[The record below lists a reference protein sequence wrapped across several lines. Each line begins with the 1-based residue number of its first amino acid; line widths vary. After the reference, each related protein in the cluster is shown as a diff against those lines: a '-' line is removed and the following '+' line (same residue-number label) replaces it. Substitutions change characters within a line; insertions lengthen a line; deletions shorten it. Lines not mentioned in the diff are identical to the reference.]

1 MDTQSILAQL
11 TEGVLL
17 QGPHWTEQV
26 KVLTAKPRAN
36 RIEVQAVGVYSK
48 RLWTKLLKEE
58 DFDSIQVTQV
68 GTLAALDGNPTH
80 FRLAAEAHRIRL
92 AYQYDPHFAVS
103 VSQVDPLPHQMDA
116 VYSHLLTQPQ
126 NRYLIADD
134 PGAGKTIMAGL
145 TLKELKYRGLVE
157 RTLIVTPA
165 NLTDQWR
172 RELQDKFGEV
182 FTVVN
187 RGTVSA
193 TYGRNVWEDQP
204 QCITSIDFVARQDD
218 ILNQLRDVR
227 WDMVV
232 VDEAHKMAAY
242 RYGMKV
248 NKTQRYEFGE
258 FVQDRTDHLLF
269 LTATPHKGDP
279 DNFALLLQL
288 LDKDLYVTGDIL
300 AEASAHGENRIM
312 IRRLKEDMK
321 KFDGSPCF
329 PPRKVQTLPYKLTT
343 DELAL
348 YEAVTDYVQ
357 HNFQRAMQAEN
368 RNVGL
373 ALTVLQRR
381 LASSMAAIR
390 LSLERRLKRLKD
402 LHRLGKLKQEFG
414 ELPDDLDDLTEADR
428 WKVEDEMVE
437 RLTMA
442 GTMAELEAEIADL
455 ERLVKL
461 AKHNEKHVPETK
473 FEELREVVSRHLAG
487 REERLLVFTEH
498 KDTLD
503 FLVRK
508 LTDLGFYCCTI
519 HGGMS
524 LEKRIEA
531 ERDFFEHKP
540 SVMVATEAA
549 GEGINLQFCSLMVNY
564 DIPWNPNRL
573 EQRMGRIHR
582 YKQEH
587 EVMIFNL
594 VAKNTREGEVMD
606 RLLRKLEDMRK
617 ALGSDRVYDVIGEIM
632 SAPKFDALM
641 KDWLAKRR
649 TMTEILADIDL
660 QTDETQVARIR
671 ADMQDK
677 ALGSRY
683 IDLSRLDADRQ
694 KSKEHRLIPEYIEKF
709 FVEAYRSF
717 GGTITP
723 VKDRKGVWSIS
734 RVPPD
739 LRKLPEALERRYGKV
754 GQTYRLV
761 TFDKEAT
768 KGYSEVEFIG
778 PGHPLFEGVVDRV
791 LREYGGSLRQGA
803 VYYNAEAT
811 EPTVLWLIKCGVE
824 DGRGLTVGERLVA
837 VHCTDG
843 RFRKSQPYALLD
855 LKSPD
860 SAADVPAPTRQ
871 VAAGEDAVINWSLE
885 GVTPDY
891 FAEIDE
897 RRGRELGIKEKYVR
911 KSLQH
916 LIGESVKKIGK
927 YDQQLRQM
935 KDETD
940 PKRLNLLGNRAQE
953 EARKAEL
960 SQRLKDRLAEIEQER
975 HLSEKPPEILGV
987 AVILPPP
994 KEVVQS
1000 VEGMENDPE
1009 VEAIAV
1015 AEAKN
1020 YEIGQG
1026 RKPVSVEEENCGWD
1040 LTSLLGGQPA
1050 RYIEVKGRASLGGV
1064 ALTPNEWIKAQRF
1077 GQDYW
1082 LYVVVNCKT
1091 KPELYLIQDPASKLS
1106 PREEISV
1113 VRYVVGQKDWKQAGT
1128 PASPGE

>member
-1 MDTQSILAQL
+1 VKITPAGKLAGL
-11 TEGVLL
+11 T
-17 QGPHWTEQV
+17 
-26 KVLTAKPRAN
+26 
-36 RIEVQAVGVYSK
+36 
-48 RLWTKLLKEE
+48 
-58 DFDSIQVTQV
+58 
-68 GTLAALDGNPTH
+68 GNSTH

-92 AYQYDPHFAVS
+92 AFQYDPHFAVS

-126 NRYLIADD
+126 IRFLIADD

-157 RTLIVTPA
+157 RALIVTPA

-172 RELQDKFGEV
+172 RELKDKFGEV
-182 FTVVN
+182 FTVIN
-187 RGTVSA
+187 RGTVGSA
-193 TYGRNVWEDQP
+193 YGRNVWEDSP

-227 WDMVV
+227 WDIVI

-288 LDKDLYVTGDIL
+288 LDKDLYVTGNIL
-300 AEASAHGENRIM
+300 AEASARGENRIM

-343 DELAL
+343 DELTL

-402 LHRLGKLKQEFG
+402 LQRLGKIKQEFG
-414 ELPDDLDDLTEADR
+414 EIPEDMDDLTEADR
-428 WKVEDEMVE
+428 WKFEDELVE

-442 GTMAELEAEIADL
+442 GTMAELEAEIGDL
-455 ERLVKL
+455 EGLVKL

-508 LTDLGFYCCTI
+508 LTDLGFHCCTI
-519 HGGMS
+519 HGGMP

-531 ERDFFEHKP
+531 EREFFERKP
-540 SVMVATEAA
+540 SIMVATEAA
-549 GEGINLQFCSLMVNY
+549 GEGINLQFCSLMANY

-582 YKQEH
+582 YGQQH

-617 ALGSDRVYDVIGEIM
+617 ALGSDRVYDVIGAIM

-649 TMTEILADIDL
+649 TMHEILAEIDL
-660 QTDETQVARIR
+660 QTDEQQVARIR
-671 ADMQDK
+671 ADMDDK

-683 IDLSRLDADRQ
+683 IDLSKLNADRQ
-694 KSKEHRLIPEYIEKF
+694 KSKEDRLMPEYIEKF

-717 GGTITP
+717 GGTIGP
-723 VKDRKGVWSIS
+723 VKSPLPSPRGGEGLGVRDGLWTIS

-739 LRKLPEALERRYGKV
+739 LRKLSETMERRYGKI
-754 GQTYRLV
+754 GQTYPQI
-761 TFDKEAT
+761 TFDKEQAV
-768 KGYSEVEFIG
+768 GYSEVEFVG
-778 PGHPLFEGVVDRV
+778 PGHPLFEGVVERV
-791 LREYGGSLRQGA
+791 LRHYGGSLRQGA
-803 VYYNAEAT
+803 VFFNAEAT
-811 EPTVLWLIKCGVE
+811 EPTVLWLLRCGVE
-824 DGRGLTVGERLVA
+824 DGRGQTVGERLVA
-837 VHCTDG
+837 VHCTEG
-843 RFRKSQPYALLD
+843 RYRKSQPYALLD

-860 SAADVPAPTRQ
+860 SLAEVPAPTRQ
-871 VAAGEDAVINWSLE
+871 VATGEDAVISWSLE

-897 RRGRELGIKEKYVR
+897 RRSRELGIKEKYIR
-911 KSLQH
+911 KSLQY

-935 KDETD
+935 RDETD
-940 PKRLNLLGNRAQE
+940 PKRLNLMGNRAKE

-987 AVILPPP
+987 AVILPLPE
-994 KEVVQS
+994 EVVQS
-1000 VEGMENDPE
+1000 VEGMESDPE
-1009 VEAIAV
+1009 VEAIAI
-1015 AEAKN
+1015 AEAKK
-1020 YEIGQG
+1020 YEISQG

-1040 LTSLLGGQPA
+1040 LTSLLGGQVD
-1050 RYIEVKGRASLGGV
+1050 RYIEVKGRGAVGGV

-1077 GQDYW
+1077 GKDYW
-1082 LYVVVNCKT
+1082 LYVVVNCKSQ
-1091 KPELYLIQDPASKLS
+1091 PELHLIQDPASKLR
-1106 PREEISV
+1106 PTEEVSV
-1113 VRYVVGQKDWKQAGT
+1113 VRYLIEPEDWRNAAVAGGPTAQMSGLKQREM
-1128 PASPGE
+1128 P